1 MIGLVRGRIQ
11 IMAKSN
17 AVWVK
22 EKSGKFDL
30 GDVETRA
37 PKSNEKEAIRAETD
51 ELGKRMEELFDLMF
65 FAGKHSFLLVL
76 QGMDTAGKDGTI
88 RHLLRFSHAQSCHVE
103 SFKVPTSEELA
114 HDFLWRCH
122 AKTPGKGEICIFNR
136 SHYED
141 VGVVRVHEIVPE
153 EVWRKRY
160 DHINNFEQLLVDSG
174 TLVLKVFLHVSKD
187 EQKER
192 LMERE
197 ADPDATWKLSA
208 GDWKEREHWEDYQ
221 VAYSEAI
228 GRCATKDA
236 PWLVVPAD
244 QKWWRNFVV
253 TGAVVDLLS
262 PYAVEWR
269 EKLESI
275 GVEAKAELAE
285 YRAGLE
291 S

>member
-1 MIGLVRGRIQ
+1 
-11 IMAKSN
+11 MAKSN
-17 AVWVK
+17 AVWVRGA
-22 EKSGKFDL
+22 EKGFDL
-30 GDVETRA
+30 GKVDTSA
-37 PKSNEKEAIRAETD
+37 PHGLEKEAIRAET
-51 ELGKRMEELFDLMF
+51 EKLGARMEELFDLMF
-65 FAGKHSFLLVL
+65 FAGKHSLLLVL

-88 RHLLRFSHAQSCHVE
+88 RHLLRYSHAQSCHVE

-141 VGVVRVHEIVPE
+141 VGVVRVHDIVPE
-153 EVWRKRY
+153 AVWRKRY
-160 DHINNFEQLLVDSG
+160 DHINNFEELLVDSG
-174 TLVLKVFLHVSKD
+174 TLVLKVFLHISAD

-192 LMERE
+192 LMDRE
-197 ADPDATWKLSA
+197 ADPNAAWKLSA
-208 GDWKEREHWEDYQ
+208 GDWKERVFWDEYQ
-221 VAYSEAI
+221 AAYSEAI

-244 QKWWRNFVV
+244 KKWWRNFLV
-253 TGAVVDLLS
+253 TEAVVNLLE
-262 PYAVEWR
+262 PFEADWR
-269 EKLESI
+269 AKLESI
-275 GVEAKAELAE
+275 GEKAKAELAE